1 MGIPNI
7 KVFII
12 TEVII
17 SYVIKEQPHGQVL

>member
-1 MGIPNI
+1 MEIPNI

-17 SYVIKEQPHGQVL
+17 SYVIKEQPQGQVL